1 MADRYLLESGAPDGF
16 TLEDGS
22 GVLLLEEGTAAVADD
37 SDSFFSGFQRA
48 VVGIALAAAA
58 ILPVQAAQRVVS
70 QPQDE
75 VPYATGTG
83 IGYGTPQRGFRATNS
98 PKFHLWA
105 QGDDLPVAAAP
116 TIVEETEFQPQVFKT
131 EFKLSGPVWDDQ
143 FPRYGIEEDYSWG
156 YWKAEEKVTLLPQS
170 KDSDLPVTPAPTIV
184 EDESFIPWAN
194 PPIPDSRVWSEGDE
208 LPTLTYLDEEGWVPV
223 WKTPS
228 PVFSLWDQPEEIV
241 PQPATTIFS
250 DEGEFQPPVFVP
262 KALFKVWEDTDEWP
276 TPVTSLPFE
285 EDWDYTFLSR
295 DSATYIVWATDEE
308 IIPQPAVSQ
317 GGGVGHEEVKVF
329 QWYQGD
335 DLPVQ
340 ATTIGFDEE
349 SWIPASAFPAL
360 GKYFEPSHQDEA
372 FSSIAEEDFFSPWGL
387 TARFSIP
394 APWQDEEIVPQP
406 VVVTVEEDYWL
417 GTSISIPGPVVPLF
431 SEQDEI
437 FPVAT
442 EEESYSPWGL
452 KASYSIPN
460 PWQDEEIVPQPP
472 EFIEITEDYW
482 QQPPF
487 PVGLPVK
494 TSWDISI
501 CIDEEFPELFPE
513 PTVVDTKKPA
523 GKAKKYKKRYQ
534 VEIDG
539 QVFNVKTKDEVYEL
553 LEKAKELAKEQA
565 KTVVERAQKAVKRP
579 ARKVLADARKSL
591 VPPEINVEGL
601 MIDAEKILRD
611 IEDIYNDAFR
621 TVEITTL
628 LRRKDD
634 DDDDEE
640 ALLMLL

>member
-16 TLEDGS
+16 AIEDGS

-58 ILPVQAAQRVVS
+58 VLPVHAAQRVVS

-105 QGDDLPVAAAP
+105 QGDDLPVSAAP
-116 TIVEETEFQPQVFKT
+116 TIVEETEFQPPVFKT
-131 EFKLSGPVWDDQ
+131 EFKLSGPEWDDQ

-156 YWKAEEKVTLLPQS
+156 YWKAEEKVNLLLQS
-170 KDSDLPVTPAPTIV
+170 EDSDLPVTPAPTIV

-194 PPIPDSRVWSEGDE
+194 QPITDSRVWSEGDE

-223 WKTPS
+223 WRTPS
-228 PVFSLWDQPEEIV
+228 PVFSLWDQSEEIV

-285 EDWDYTFLSR
+285 EDWDYTFLSL

-335 DLPVQ
+335 DFPSQAGGSSGTSSTTNADDTSSATGTTTIVGTSSYTNVNDTSSAVGSPIVNGTS
-340 ATTIGFDEE
+340 ATTNANDT
-349 SWIPASAFPAL
+349 SSASGSVGSAVS
-360 GKYFEPSHQDEA
+360 G
-372 FSSIAEEDFFSPWGL
+372 SSATTNNDDTSSANG
-387 TARFSIP
+387 TTT
-394 APWQDEEIVPQP
+394 IV
-406 VVVTVEEDYWL
+406 
-417 GTSISIPGPVVPLF
+417 GTSSTTNENDTN
-431 SEQDEI
+431 S
-437 FPVAT
+437 AT
-442 EEESYSPWGL
+442 GTP
-452 KASYSIPN
+452 
-460 PWQDEEIVPQPP
+460 IV
-472 EFIEITEDYW
+472 TGSAAD
-482 QQPPF
+482 
-487 PVGLPVK
+487 
-494 TSWDISI
+494 TNNNDISTASGI
-501 CIDEEFPELFPE
+501 SG
-513 PTVVDTKKPA
+513 TPA
-523 GKAKKYKKRYQ
+523 
-534 VEIDG
+534 
-539 QVFNVKTKDEVYEL
+539 EV
-553 LEKAKELAKEQA
+553 
-565 KTVVERAQKAVKRP
+565 TH
-579 ARKVLADARKSL
+579 
-591 VPPEINVEGL
+591 
-601 MIDAEKILRD
+601 
-611 IEDIYNDAFR
+611 
-621 TVEITTL
+621 TL
-628 LRRKDD
+628 PMTG
-634 DDDDEE
+634 
-640 ALLMLL
+640 AGPS